1 MNPIYIYAPAFVN
14 WSAGI
19 KVLYLLSQ
27 ELNRIGIPTWIA
39 IHGPISENME
49 FQVPILNQEI
59 IDQHIESKLKTI
71 AIYTESIL
79 GNPLNAT
86 YTVRWVL
93 NYPGL
98 LGGEKCFE
106 DDFLMAYT
114 QNLAKATK
122 RSNPAFPIETLYIPA
137 LNMQEM
143 AVARDTDRKRNERYS
158 IIYAQKFKSL
168 GGKIAP
174 LQKNTIEITRVDKN
188 SPKRQETLS
197 LIAGAEQVL
206 VFENTTI
213 ITEAQILGTP
223 VRCIKNKWFDE
234 IIAEAELGTSG
245 IVWGLEALLEVPN
258 SKEIIRKIGKLEEN
272 LPDIL
277 RKLTNQWFVEI
288 KKKEFKKSKIPSN
301 RLVSK
306 HSIMRIRALIQ
317 TKSASSILN
326 FGWTYFKRWKNKNGN

>member
-1 MNPIYIYAPAFVN
+1 MNPIYIYAPTFVN

-19 KVLYLLSQ
+19 KVLYLLSK

-39 IHGPISENME
+39 MHGPISEKLE
-49 FQVPILNQEI
+49 FQAPILNQEV
-59 IDQHIESKLKTI
+59 IDQHMMNNLKTI
-71 AIYTESIL
+71 AIYTESII
-79 GNPLNAT
+79 GNPLNAAL
-86 YTVRWVL
+86 TVRWIL

-98 LGGEKCFE
+98 LGGKKTFE

-114 QNLAKATK
+114 QNLARAA
-122 RSNPAFPIETLYIPA
+122 RQSNPTFPIEILYIPA

-143 AVARDTDRKRNERYS
+143 AEARETSRKSNEKYS

-174 LQKNTIEITRVDKN
+174 FQKNIIEITRVDKN
-188 SPKRQETLS
+188 SPKRKETLS

-206 VFENTTI
+206 VFENTTV

-223 VRCIKNKWFDE
+223 VRCMQNKWFDE

-245 IVWGLEALLEVPN
+245 IVWGLEAQLELPN
-258 SKEIIRKIGKLEEN
+258 SKEIIRKIEKLEEN
-272 LPDIL
+272 LPNTL
-277 RKLTNQWFVEI
+277 RKLTDQWFVEVN
-288 KKKEFKKSKIPSN
+288 KKEFKKSKLPSN
-301 RLVSK
+301 KLVSK

-317 TKSASSILN
+317 SKSVSSILN
-326 FGWTYFKRWKNKNGN
+326 FGLTYLKRWRNINGN

>member
-1 MNPIYIYAPAFVN
+1 MNPIYIYAPTFVN

-19 KVLYLLSQ
+19 KVLYLLCQ
-27 ELNRIGIPTWIA
+27 ELNRIGVPTWIA
-39 IHGPISENME
+39 LHGPISEKLE
-49 FQVPILNQEI
+49 FQAPILNQEI
-59 IDQHIESKLKTI
+59 IDQHMKNKLKTI
-71 AIYTESIL
+71 AIYTESII
-79 GNPLNAT
+79 GNPLKAA
-86 YTVRWVL
+86 YTVRWIL

-98 LGGEKCFE
+98 LGGDKCFE

-114 QNLAKATK
+114 QNLAKAA
-122 RSNPAFPIETLYIPA
+122 RQSNPDFPIEILYIPA

-143 AVARDTDRKRNERYS
+143 ADARKTSRKRNEKYS

-174 LQKNTIEITRVDKN
+174 FQKNTREITRVDKN

-206 VFENTTI
+206 VFENTTV

-223 VRCIKNKWFDE
+223 VRCIQNKWFDE

-245 IVWGLEALLEVPN
+245 IVWGLEAQLEIPN
-258 SKEIIRKIGKLEEN
+258 SGEIIRKIEKLEEN
-272 LPDIL
+272 LPNAV
-277 RKLTNQWFVEI
+277 RKLADQWFVEAN
-288 KKKEFKKSKIPSN
+288 KKEFKIAKLPSN
-301 RLVSK
+301 KLVSK

-317 TKSASSILN
+317 TKGVLSILN
-326 FGWTYFKRWKNKNGN
+326 FGWTYFKRWRNKNGD